1 MKEYVDQLK
10 LVLNEELE
18 VYKKLLDITIS
29 KKDIIANNQIKELDQ
44 MTKVEQTL
52 ILQIGQLE
60 ESRETLTSNLKNHF
74 GDQELNMQRLI
85 DHLPEEDKDFLFDL
99 REDLL
104 KTLTV
109 IDSENKLN
117 KTLIEDSLE
126 YVNFNLDLLTAVNND
141 GSYENTATEKEVGSR
156 KNLFDVKI

>member
-141 GSYENTATEKEVGSR
+141 GSYENTATEKEVGAR

>member
-85 DHLPEEDKDFLFDL
+85 DYLPEEDKDFLFDL

>member
-109 IDSENKLN
+109 IDAENKLN

-141 GSYENTATEKEVGSR
+141 GSYENTATEKEVGAR

>member
-109 IDSENKLN
+109 IDAENKLN

>member
-29 KKDIIANNQIKELDQ
+29 KKDIITNNQIKELDQ

>member
-126 YVNFNLDLLTAVNND
+126 YVNFNLELLTGAHND
-141 GSYENTATEKEVGSR
+141 GSYENTATEKEVGTR